1 MEGSKLMH
9 LYLNKLISRGQE
21 DSLTQKSLMG
31 CKNEADVENNE
42 GNFKKEVEALTFSL
56 RSDFR

>member
-9 LYLNKLISRGQE
+9 LCLNKLISRGQE

-31 CKNEADVENNE
+31 WKNEAEVENNE
-42 GNFKKEVEALTFSL
+42 ANFKKEVEALTLSL